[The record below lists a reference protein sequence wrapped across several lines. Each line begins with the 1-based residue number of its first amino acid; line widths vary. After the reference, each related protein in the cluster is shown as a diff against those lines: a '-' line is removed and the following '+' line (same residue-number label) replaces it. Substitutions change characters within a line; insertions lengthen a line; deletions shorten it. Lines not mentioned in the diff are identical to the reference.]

1 MEYASIGS
9 PKSQFNQSTS
19 QILFV
24 NEISQQQLMY
34 FEVFSVV
41 GWIYK
46 SNYWLL
52 DLGGGIEIPFLSLW
66 ACLEACNCVTTDP
79 IFASELQ
86 VVSSRTFR

>member
-41 GWIYK
+41 G
-46 SNYWLL
+46 
-52 DLGGGIEIPFLSLW
+52 
-66 ACLEACNCVTTDP
+66 
-79 IFASELQ
+79 
-86 VVSSRTFR
+86 